1 MTKTIRTTKTKTM
14 NLHWSNEQQE
24 FIELSELDQY
34 KLSLH
39 IYRDLLVEFRR
50 HIRRTDYEYTIF
62 FFRDIT
68 WSQDNLN
75 LINQILSE

>member
-1 MTKTIRTTKTKTM
+1 M

>member
-1 MTKTIRTTKTKTM
+1 MTKTIRATKTKTM
-14 NLHWSNEQQE
+14 NLHWSNEHKS

-39 IYRDLLVEFRR
+39 IYLDLLVDFRR

-62 FFRDIT
+62 FFRDIS

-75 LINQILSE
+75 LIEQILSE